1 MDYQLSVIVIGLRD
15 DMKLKQYIKA
25 ACLFSFVAVT
35 TSCMDLEPLSDLGDN
50 LVWDNAANF
59 QLFANQFY
67 SWPHDFD
74 RAVSDEPHSDYRS
87 DLVAGSSM
95 NVYSQGTN
103 AIPAT
108 DANYTKLYKRIYYTN
123 LLLKN
128 AESFDVPADI
138 IVPVAEA
145 KFFRAYSHFEL
156 VQLYGDAI
164 ILTEPLDLDSEKL
177 YGRRNDRGEVIDQVI
192 KDLKDAV
199 GGLPETSSEAGRL
212 NKYIAYAML
221 SRVALYEGTWQKFH
235 TNGKDATSNTSRS
248 TELLTIAKDAANEV
262 IKGGKYQLF
271 YNEKLGNESYRYMFT
286 LEDGAQCNP
295 ANLSKSDNTEYIFVK
310 RHRNGDKTAWNLTH
324 GMVANACYVTRKL
337 ANMYLCSDGLPIGKS
352 SKFQQYAGVTDEF
365 QNRDNRMGNNML
377 YHGQQ
382 YWNNDGKWRT
392 TWTDAD
398 LTSSLTANVRS
409 GSGYQ
414 NRKWGTERQV
424 EDYYES
430 YDFPV
435 IRYAEV
441 LLNYAEAVYELNGT
455 ITDSELDYSLNKVR
469 LRVNPNMP
477 KLSSTLVSAN
487 NLSMREEIRRERTV
501 ELVLEGF
508 RIDDLKRWAT
518 APDEM
523 PQDMLGIQVT
533 GTWFETN
540 WTDHK
545 RSLSSDGC
553 LILYSD
559 RTWNDKLYLYP
570 LPSDQLQLNPQ
581 LEQNPGWKN

>member
-1 MDYQLSVIVIGLRD
+1 
-15 DMKLKQYIKA
+15 MKLKQYIKA

-508 RIDDLKRWAT
+508 RIDDLKRCAT

-523 PQDMLGIQVT
+523 PQDMLGVQVT

>member
-1 MDYQLSVIVIGLRD
+1 
-15 DMKLKQYIKA
+15 
-25 ACLFSFVAVT
+25 
-35 TSCMDLEPLSDLGDN
+35 MDLEPLSDLGDN

-523 PQDMLGIQVT
+523 PQDMLGVQVT

>member
-1 MDYQLSVIVIGLRD
+1 
-15 DMKLKQYIKA
+15 MKLKQYIKA

-414 NRKWGTERQV
+414 NRKWGTERQM

-523 PQDMLGIQVT
+523 PQDMLGVQVT

>member
-1 MDYQLSVIVIGLRD
+1 MR
-15 DMKLKQYIKA
+15 LKQYIKA

-177 YGRRNDRGEVIDQVI
+177 YGKRNDRGEVIDQVI

-469 LRVNPNMP
+469 LRVNPSMP

-523 PQDMLGIQVT
+523 PQDMLGVQVT
-533 GTWFETN
+533 DTWFETN

>member
-1 MDYQLSVIVIGLRD
+1 
-15 DMKLKQYIKA
+15 MKLKQYIKA
-25 ACLFSFVAVT
+25 ACVFSFVAVT

-177 YGRRNDRGEVIDQVI
+177 YGKRNDRGEVIDQVI

-469 LRVNPNMP
+469 LRVNPSMP

-523 PQDMLGIQVT
+523 PQDMLGVQVT
-533 GTWFETN
+533 DTWFETN

>member
-1 MDYQLSVIVIGLRD
+1 
-15 DMKLKQYIKA
+15 MKLKQYIKA

-177 YGRRNDRGEVIDQVI
+177 YGKRNDRGEVIDQVI

-469 LRVNPNMP
+469 LRVNPSMP

-523 PQDMLGIQVT
+523 PQDMLGVQVT
-533 GTWFETN
+533 DTWFETN

-559 RTWNDKLYLYP
+559 RTWNDKLYLYQ

>member
-1 MDYQLSVIVIGLRD
+1 
-15 DMKLKQYIKA
+15 MKLKQYIKA

-50 LVWDNAANF
+50 LVWDNAVNF

-177 YGRRNDRGEVIDQVI
+177 YGKRNDRGEVIDQVI

-469 LRVNPNMP
+469 LRVNPSMP

-523 PQDMLGIQVT
+523 PQDMLGVQVT
-533 GTWFETN
+533 DTWFETN

>member
-1 MDYQLSVIVIGLRD
+1 
-15 DMKLKQYIKA
+15 MKLKQYIKA

-469 LRVNPNMP
+469 LRVNPSMP

>member
-1 MDYQLSVIVIGLRD
+1 
-15 DMKLKQYIKA
+15 MKLKQYIKA

-523 PQDMLGIQVT
+523 PQDMLGVQVT

>member
-1 MDYQLSVIVIGLRD
+1 
-15 DMKLKQYIKA
+15 MKLKQYIKA

-523 PQDMLGIQVT
+523 PQDMLGVQVT

-559 RTWNDKLYLYP
+559 RTWNDKLYPYP

>member
-1 MDYQLSVIVIGLRD
+1 
-15 DMKLKQYIKA
+15 MKLKQYIKA

-212 NKYIAYAML
+212 NKYIVYAML

-523 PQDMLGIQVT
+523 PQDMLGVQVT

>member
-1 MDYQLSVIVIGLRD
+1 
-15 DMKLKQYIKA
+15 MKLKQYIKA

-67 SWPHDFD
+67 SGPHDFD
-74 RAVSDEPHSDYRS
+74 RAVSDEPLSDYRS

-177 YGRRNDRGEVIDQVI
+177 YGKRNDRGEVIDQVI

-469 LRVNPNMP
+469 LRVNPSMP

-523 PQDMLGIQVT
+523 PQDMLGVQVT
-533 GTWFETN
+533 DTWFETN

>member
-1 MDYQLSVIVIGLRD
+1 
-15 DMKLKQYIKA
+15 MKLKQYIKA

-177 YGRRNDRGEVIDQVI
+177 YGKRNDRGEVIDQVI

-295 ANLSKSDNTEYIFVK
+295 ANLSKSDNIEYIFVK

-469 LRVNPNMP
+469 LRVNPSMP

-523 PQDMLGIQVT
+523 PQDMLGVQVT
-533 GTWFETN
+533 DTWFETN

>member
-1 MDYQLSVIVIGLRD
+1 
-15 DMKLKQYIKA
+15 MKLKQYIKA

-177 YGRRNDRGEVIDQVI
+177 YGKRNDRGEVIDQVI

-295 ANLSKSDNTEYIFVK
+295 ANLSKSDNIEYIFVK

-352 SKFQQYAGVTDEF
+352 SKFQQYASVTDEF

-469 LRVNPNMP
+469 LRVNPSMP

-523 PQDMLGIQVT
+523 PQDMLGVQVT
-533 GTWFETN
+533 DTWFETN

>member
-1 MDYQLSVIVIGLRD
+1 
-15 DMKLKQYIKA
+15 MKLKQYIKA

-177 YGRRNDRGEVIDQVI
+177 YGKRNDRGEVIDQVI

-469 LRVNPNMP
+469 LRVNPSMP

-523 PQDMLGIQVT
+523 PQDMLGVQVT

>member
-1 MDYQLSVIVIGLRD
+1 
-15 DMKLKQYIKA
+15 MKLKQYIKA

-35 TSCMDLEPLSDLGDN
+35 TSCMDLEPLSGLGDN

-177 YGRRNDRGEVIDQVI
+177 YGKRNDRGEVIDQVI

-469 LRVNPNMP
+469 LRVNPSMP

-523 PQDMLGIQVT
+523 PQDMLGVQVT
-533 GTWFETN
+533 DTWFETN

>member
-1 MDYQLSVIVIGLRD
+1 
-15 DMKLKQYIKA
+15 MKLKQYIKA

-35 TSCMDLEPLSDLGDN
+35 TSYMDLEPLSDLGDN

-523 PQDMLGIQVT
+523 PQDMLGVQVT

>member
-1 MDYQLSVIVIGLRD
+1 
-15 DMKLKQYIKA
+15 MKLKQYINA

-177 YGRRNDRGEVIDQVI
+177 YGKRNDRGEVIDQVI

-469 LRVNPNMP
+469 LRVNPSMP

-523 PQDMLGIQVT
+523 PQDMLGVQVT
-533 GTWFETN
+533 DTWFETN

>member
-1 MDYQLSVIVIGLRD
+1 
-15 DMKLKQYIKA
+15 MKLKQYIKA

-164 ILTEPLDLDSEKL
+164 ILTELKDLDAEKL

-523 PQDMLGIQVT
+523 PQDMLGVQVT

>member
-1 MDYQLSVIVIGLRD
+1 
-15 DMKLKQYIKA
+15 MKLNQYIKA

-177 YGRRNDRGEVIDQVI
+177 YGKRNDRGEVIDQVI

-469 LRVNPNMP
+469 LRVNPSMP

-523 PQDMLGIQVT
+523 PQDMLGVQVT
-533 GTWFETN
+533 DTWFETN

>member
-1 MDYQLSVIVIGLRD
+1 
-15 DMKLKQYIKA
+15 MKLKQYIKA

-177 YGRRNDRGEVIDQVI
+177 YGKRNDRGEVIDQVI

-523 PQDMLGIQVT
+523 PQDMLGVQVT

>member
-1 MDYQLSVIVIGLRD
+1 
-15 DMKLKQYIKA
+15 MKLKQYIKA

-469 LRVNPNMP
+469 LRVNPSMP

-523 PQDMLGIQVT
+523 PQDMLGVQVT
-533 GTWFETN
+533 DTWFETN

>member
-1 MDYQLSVIVIGLRD
+1 
-15 DMKLKQYIKA
+15 MKLKQYIKA

-67 SWPHDFD
+67 TWPHDFD

-177 YGRRNDRGEVIDQVI
+177 YGKRNDRGEVIDQVI

-469 LRVNPNMP
+469 LRVNPSMP

-523 PQDMLGIQVT
+523 PQDMLGVQVT
-533 GTWFETN
+533 DTWFETN

>member
-1 MDYQLSVIVIGLRD
+1 
-15 DMKLKQYIKA
+15 MKLKQYIKA

-177 YGRRNDRGEVIDQVI
+177 YGKRNDRGEVIDQVI

-212 NKYIAYAML
+212 KKYIAYAML

-469 LRVNPNMP
+469 LRVNPSMP

-523 PQDMLGIQVT
+523 PQDMLGVQVT
-533 GTWFETN
+533 DTWFETN

>member
-1 MDYQLSVIVIGLRD
+1 
-15 DMKLKQYIKA
+15 MKLKQYIKA

-177 YGRRNDRGEVIDQVI
+177 YGKRNDRGEVIDQVI

-392 TWTDAD
+392 AWTDAD

-469 LRVNPNMP
+469 LRVNPSMP

-523 PQDMLGIQVT
+523 PQDMLGVQVT
-533 GTWFETN
+533 DTWFETN

>member
-1 MDYQLSVIVIGLRD
+1 
-15 DMKLKQYIKA
+15 MKLKQYIKA

-523 PQDMLGIQVT
+523 PQDMLGVQVT

-581 LEQNPGWKN
+581 LEQNLGWKN

>member
-1 MDYQLSVIVIGLRD
+1 
-15 DMKLKQYIKA
+15 MKLKQYIKA

-177 YGRRNDRGEVIDQVI
+177 YGKRNDRGEVIDQVI

-295 ANLSKSDNTEYIFVK
+295 ANLSKSDNIEYIFVK

-414 NRKWGTERQV
+414 NRKWGTERQM

-469 LRVNPNMP
+469 LRVNPSMP

-523 PQDMLGIQVT
+523 PQDMLGVQVT

>member
-1 MDYQLSVIVIGLRD
+1 
-15 DMKLKQYIKA
+15 MKLKQYIKA

-414 NRKWGTERQV
+414 NRKLGTERQV

-523 PQDMLGIQVT
+523 PQDMLGVQVT

>member
-1 MDYQLSVIVIGLRD
+1 
-15 DMKLKQYIKA
+15 MKLKQYIKA

-523 PQDMLGIQVT
+523 PQDMLGVQVT
-533 GTWFETN
+533 DTWFETN

>member
-1 MDYQLSVIVIGLRD
+1 
-15 DMKLKQYIKA
+15 MKLKQYIKA

-324 GMVANACYVTRKL
+324 GMVANACYVTRKM

-523 PQDMLGIQVT
+523 PQDMLGVQVT

>member
-1 MDYQLSVIVIGLRD
+1 
-15 DMKLKQYIKA
+15 MKLKQYIKA

-177 YGRRNDRGEVIDQVI
+177 YGKRNDRGEVIDQVI

-469 LRVNPNMP
+469 LRVNPSMP

-508 RIDDLKRWAT
+508 RIDDVKRWAT

-523 PQDMLGIQVT
+523 PQDMLGVQVT
-533 GTWFETN
+533 DTWFETN

>member
-1 MDYQLSVIVIGLRD
+1 
-15 DMKLKQYIKA
+15 MKLKQYIKA

-501 ELVLEGF
+501 EIVLEGF

>member
-1 MDYQLSVIVIGLRD
+1 
-15 DMKLKQYIKA
+15 MKLKQYIKA

-177 YGRRNDRGEVIDQVI
+177 YGKRNDRGEVIDQVI

-295 ANLSKSDNTEYIFVK
+295 ANLSKSDNTEYISVK

-469 LRVNPNMP
+469 LRVNPSMP

-523 PQDMLGIQVT
+523 PQDMLGVQVT
-533 GTWFETN
+533 DTWFETN

>member
-1 MDYQLSVIVIGLRD
+1 
-15 DMKLKQYIKA
+15 MKLKQYIKA

-177 YGRRNDRGEVIDQVI
+177 YSRRNDRGEVIDQVI

-523 PQDMLGIQVT
+523 PQDMLGVQVT

>member
-1 MDYQLSVIVIGLRD
+1 
-15 DMKLKQYIKA
+15 MKLKQYIKA

-192 KDLKDAV
+192 IDLKDAV

-523 PQDMLGIQVT
+523 PQDMLGVQVT

>member
-1 MDYQLSVIVIGLRD
+1 
-15 DMKLKQYIKA
+15 MKLKQYIKA

>member
-1 MDYQLSVIVIGLRD
+1 
-15 DMKLKQYIKA
+15 MKLKQYIKA

-177 YGRRNDRGEVIDQVI
+177 YGKRNDRGEVIDQVI

-469 LRVNPNMP
+469 LRVNPSMP

-523 PQDMLGIQVT
+523 PQDMLGVQVT
-533 GTWFETN
+533 DTWFETN

>member
-1 MDYQLSVIVIGLRD
+1 
-15 DMKLKQYIKA
+15 MKLKQYIKA

-103 AIPAT
+103 AIPVT

-523 PQDMLGIQVT
+523 PQDMLGVQVT